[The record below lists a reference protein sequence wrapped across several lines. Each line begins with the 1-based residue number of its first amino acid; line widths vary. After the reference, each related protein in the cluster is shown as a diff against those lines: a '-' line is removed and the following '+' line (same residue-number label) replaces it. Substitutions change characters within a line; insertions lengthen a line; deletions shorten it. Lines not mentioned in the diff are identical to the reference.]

1 MSRLPNKPLS
11 IALGASEL
19 RLGLRPGGL
28 QRLQALWRP
37 ERGQA
42 AQVLAPDGRWLQLD
56 MPETQQFT
64 EQGALTL
71 FAQALASDA
80 AAGVQRAEVI
90 LEDFW
95 VHHAILRGDFRRLR
109 ARELEEVVQAWFT
122 DTFDLE
128 AGALTCRWTVQQG
141 GRFLYA
147 SAIPRS
153 LLEGLLAASAAA
165 AVKIT
170 RLTPRL
176 PFLLNRVRGK
186 LAGRSCMLV
195 VVTDTVLQT
204 VMGDGRHWMAYD
216 AQRLF
221 PGDHAN
227 PDRLAAIAENLF
239 ERSAVPAPE
248 PCTVYWCSRAPGPV
262 PVMPRFAGMVLL
274 PALAAEEG
282 QP

>member
-1 MSRLPNKPLS
+1 VSLLPNKTLS
-11 IALGASEL
+11 IVLGASAL
-19 RLGLRPGGL
+19 RLDRCPGGL
-28 QRLQALWRP
+28 QRLRALWRP
-37 ERGQA
+37 GPDRAVQA
-42 AQVLAPDGRWLQLD
+42 RPSGGHWLQLS
-56 MPETQQFT
+56 MPETQWFT
-64 EQGALTL
+64 EQGALAL

-80 AAGVQRAEVI
+80 AAGVQRVEVV

-95 VHHAILRGDFRRLR
+95 VHHTLLRGDFRRLR
-109 ARELEEVVQAWFT
+109 ARELEEVVQAWFA

-128 AGALTCRWTVQQG
+128 AGALACRWTVQPG
-141 GRFLYA
+141 GRFLFA

-176 PFLLNRVRGK
+176 PFLLNQVRGQ
-186 LAGRSCMLV
+186 LEGRSSMLV
-195 VVTDTVLQT
+195 VVADAVLQT

-227 PDRLAAIAENLF
+227 AARLVAIAENLF
-239 ERSAVPAPE
+239 ERSAVPEPE
-248 PCTVYWCSRAPGPV
+248 ACTVYWCGHLPTPA
-262 PVMPRFAGMVLL
+262 PVMPRFAGLIVL
-274 PALAAEEG
+274 PALATGEG